1 VSKGLDGQSLEI
13 LRGKLLLFGLNHLH
27 YLVVVGISHSHFLV
41 SENLILYLLHLSLGL
56 FLLQLDLHGNAQY
69 FSLRLSLDD
78 SFSPC
83 SLCLLFLNL
92 LLLLCYPKG
101 RPLGFNVLIV
111 IGKGLWNGGLG
122 DTNRDYF
129 NARGPLVCIGLENF
143 DKLLVEFIEL
153 IDEYFLECV
162 LRAELIDLMMNLV
175 IDPCLIIVHR
185 VVLDGLMRQIFV
197 QSIHHLYLVKV
208 DKHSPGGTT
217 WHIVYFIS
225 LHGDLHLFKGRD
237 NGYF

>member
-1 VSKGLDGQSLEI
+1 
-13 LRGKLLLFGLNHLH
+13 
-27 YLVVVGISHSHFLV
+27 
-41 SENLILYLLHLSLGL
+41 
-56 FLLQLDLHGNAQY
+56 
-69 FSLRLSLDD
+69 
-78 SFSPC
+78 
-83 SLCLLFLNL
+83 
-92 LLLLCYPKG
+92 LLCYPKG

-175 IDPCLIIVHR
+175 IDPCLIIVYG
-185 VVLDGLMRQIFV
+185 VVLDGLVRQIFV

-208 DKHSPGGTT
+208 DEHSPGGTT

-237 NGYF
+237 NGYFQVPPGCGSAVKQSTTSEIDGDMALVYLVQARGNTDSKD